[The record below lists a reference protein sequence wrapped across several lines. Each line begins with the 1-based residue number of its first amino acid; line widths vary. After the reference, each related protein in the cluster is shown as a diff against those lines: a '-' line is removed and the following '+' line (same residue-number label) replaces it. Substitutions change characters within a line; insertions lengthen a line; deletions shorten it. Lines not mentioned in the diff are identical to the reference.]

1 MIRRIIHCS
10 GLFGGRQIQMESYS
24 VCQLQRDMRFE
35 GFLLIR
41 SCEKRKD
48 SKGNDYVDLNLT
60 DRTGEINCKI
70 WNWDPEAEIPES
82 GQPLKVRGTVQ
93 EYNGRLQLRV
103 EKWRLS
109 TPEDPVDMNA
119 LVPCAPRKPQEM
131 NREIEETIDSFRDE
145 DLKKLVRGML
155 KIAGSRLDWFPAAQR
170 MHHAERSGLLH
181 HTTDMLRL
189 AKALLE
195 IYPWL
200 NRDLLLAGVI
210 IHDLGKIDEMKS
222 DPAGNVADYTR
233 DGQLLGHL
241 VRGITNLNRAA
252 EEAGVSGECVVLLEH
267 MLLSHHGESEYG
279 SPKPPMFSEAEALHW
294 IDIMDARMNTMKSVT
309 DRTPPGAFSEKIFSL
324 DRRVYH
330 PLYPEEAGTKDT
342 E

>member
-1 MIRRIIHCS
+1 MNNESIWREIE
-10 GLFGGRQIQMESYS
+10 LMENYT
-24 VCQLQRDMRFE
+24 VCQLQRDMRYE

-41 SCEKRKD
+41 SAEKRKD
-48 SKGNDYVDLNLT
+48 SKGNDYVDMNLT

-70 WNWDPEAEIPES
+70 WNWDPEAETPEA
-82 GQPLKVRGTVQ
+82 GQPIKVRGTIQ

-103 EKWRLS
+103 EKWRLC
-109 TPEDPVDMNA
+109 TEDDPVDMNA
-119 LVPCAPRKPQEM
+119 LVPCAPRKPEDM
-131 NREIEETIDSFRDE
+131 FKDIEDAIEHFADE
-145 DLKKLVRGML
+145 DLKKLTRGML
-155 KIAGSRLDWFPAAQR
+155 NLAGDRLRWFPAAQR

-189 AKALLE
+189 ADAMLN

-200 NRDLLLAGVI
+200 NRDLLKAGVI

-222 DPAGNVADYTR
+222 DQTGNVTDYTR

-241 VRGITNLNRAA
+241 VRGITNLNKVA
-252 EEAGVSGECVVLLEH
+252 EETGVTGECLILLEH
-267 MLLSHHGESEYG
+267 MLLSHHGESEFG
-279 SPKPPMFSEAEALHW
+279 SPKPPMFPEAEALHW

-309 DRTPPGAFSEKIFSL
+309 DKTPPGAFSEKIFSL

-330 PLYPEEAGTKDT
+330 PLYTDEMKNEE
-342 E
+342 

>member
-1 MIRRIIHCS
+1 
-10 GLFGGRQIQMESYS
+10 MESYT
-24 VCQLQRDMRFE
+24 VCQLQRDMRYE

-41 SCEKRKD
+41 SAEKRKD
-48 SKGNDYVDLNLT
+48 SKGNDYVDMNLT

-70 WNWDPEAEIPES
+70 WNWDPEAETPEA
-82 GQPLKVRGTVQ
+82 GQPIKVRGTIQ

-103 EKWRLS
+103 EKWRLC
-109 TPEDPVDMNA
+109 TEDDPVDMNA
-119 LVPCAPRKPQEM
+119 LVPCAPRKPEDM
-131 NREIEETIDSFRDE
+131 FKDIEDAIEHFADE
-145 DLKKLVRGML
+145 DLKKLTRGML
-155 KIAGSRLDWFPAAQR
+155 NLAGDRLKWFPAAQR

-189 AKALLE
+189 ADAMLN

-200 NRDLLLAGVI
+200 NRDLLKAGVI

-222 DPAGNVADYTR
+222 DQTGNVTDYTR

-241 VRGITNLNRAA
+241 VRGITNLNKVA
-252 EEAGVSGECVVLLEH
+252 EETGVTGECLILLEH
-267 MLLSHHGESEYG
+267 MLLSHHGESEFG
-279 SPKPPMFSEAEALHW
+279 SPKPPMFPEAEALHW

-309 DRTPPGAFSEKIFSL
+309 DKTPPGAFSEKIFSL

-330 PLYPEEAGTKDT
+330 PLYGEED

>member
-1 MIRRIIHCS
+1 
-10 GLFGGRQIQMESYS
+10 MENYT
-24 VCQLQRDMRFE
+24 VCQLQRDMRYE

-41 SCEKRKD
+41 SAEKRKD
-48 SKGNDYVDLNLT
+48 SKGNDYVDMNLT

-70 WNWDPEAEIPES
+70 WNWDPEAETPEA
-82 GQPLKVRGTVQ
+82 GQPIKVRGTIQ

-103 EKWRLS
+103 EKWRLC
-109 TPEDPVDMNA
+109 TEDDPVDMNV
-119 LVPCAPRKPQEM
+119 LVPCAPRKPEDM
-131 NREIEETIDSFRDE
+131 FKDIEDAIEHFADE
-145 DLKKLVRGML
+145 DLKKLTRGML
-155 KIAGSRLDWFPAAQR
+155 NLAGDRLKWFPAAQR

-189 AKALLE
+189 ADAMLN

-200 NRDLLLAGVI
+200 NRDLLKAGVI

-222 DPAGNVADYTR
+222 DQTGNVTDYTR

-241 VRGITNLNRAA
+241 VRGITNLNKVA
-252 EEAGVSGECVVLLEH
+252 EETGVTGECLILLEH
-267 MLLSHHGESEYG
+267 MLLSHHGESEFG
-279 SPKPPMFSEAEALHW
+279 SPKPPMFPEAEALHW

-309 DRTPPGAFSEKIFSL
+309 DKTPPGAFSEKIFSL

-330 PLYPEEAGTKDT
+330 PLYTDEMNNEE
-342 E
+342 

>member
-1 MIRRIIHCS
+1 
-10 GLFGGRQIQMESYS
+10 MENYT
-24 VCQLQRDMRFE
+24 VCQLQRDMRYE

-41 SCEKRKD
+41 SAEKRKD
-48 SKGNDYVDLNLT
+48 SKGNDYVDMNLT

-70 WNWDPEAEIPES
+70 WNWDPEAETPEA
-82 GQPLKVRGTVQ
+82 GQPIKVRGTIQ

-103 EKWRLS
+103 EKWRLC
-109 TPEDPVDMNA
+109 TEDDPVDMNA
-119 LVPCAPRKPQEM
+119 LVPCAPRKPEDM
-131 NREIEETIDSFRDE
+131 FKDIEDAIEHFADE
-145 DLKKLVRGML
+145 DLKKLTRGML
-155 KIAGSRLDWFPAAQR
+155 NLAGDRLKWFPAAQR

-189 AKALLE
+189 ADAMLN

-200 NRDLLLAGVI
+200 NRDLLKAGVI

-222 DPAGNVADYTR
+222 DQTGNVTDYTR

-241 VRGITNLNRAA
+241 VRGITNLNKVA
-252 EEAGVSGECVVLLEH
+252 EETGVTGECLILLEH
-267 MLLSHHGESEYG
+267 MLLSHHGESEFG
-279 SPKPPMFSEAEALHW
+279 SPKPPMFPEAEALHW

-309 DRTPPGAFSEKIFSL
+309 DKTPPGAFSEKIFSL

-330 PLYPEEAGTKDT
+330 PLYTDEMNNEE
-342 E
+342 

>member
-1 MIRRIIHCS
+1 
-10 GLFGGRQIQMESYS
+10 MENYT
-24 VCQLQRDMRFE
+24 VCQLQRDMRYE

-41 SCEKRKD
+41 SAEKRKD
-48 SKGNDYVDLNLT
+48 SKGNDYVDMNLT

-70 WNWDPEAEIPES
+70 WNWDPEAETPEA
-82 GQPLKVRGTVQ
+82 GQPIKVRGTIQ

-103 EKWRLS
+103 EKWRVC
-109 TPEDPVDMNA
+109 TEDEPVDMNA
-119 LVPCAPRKPQEM
+119 LVPCAPRKPEDM
-131 NREIEETIDSFRDE
+131 FKDIEDAIEHFADE
-145 DLKKLVRGML
+145 DLKKLTRGML
-155 KIAGSRLDWFPAAQR
+155 NLAGDRLKWFPAAQR

-189 AKALLE
+189 ADAMLN

-200 NRDLLLAGVI
+200 NRDLLKAGVI

-222 DPAGNVADYTR
+222 DQTGNVTDYTR

-241 VRGITNLNRAA
+241 VRGITNLNKVA
-252 EEAGVSGECVVLLEH
+252 EETGVTGECLILLEH
-267 MLLSHHGESEYG
+267 MLLSHHGESEFG
-279 SPKPPMFSEAEALHW
+279 SPKPPMFPEAEALHW

-309 DRTPPGAFSEKIFSL
+309 DKTPPGAFSEKIFSL

-330 PLYPEEAGTKDT
+330 PLYGEED

>member
-1 MIRRIIHCS
+1 
-10 GLFGGRQIQMESYS
+10 MENYT
-24 VCQLQRDMRFE
+24 VCQLQRDMRYE

-41 SCEKRKD
+41 SAEKRKD
-48 SKGNDYVDLNLT
+48 SKGNDYVDMNLT

-70 WNWDPEAEIPES
+70 WNWDPEAETPEA
-82 GQPLKVRGTVQ
+82 GQPIKVRGTIQ

-103 EKWRLS
+103 EKWRLC
-109 TPEDPVDMNA
+109 TEDDPVDMNA
-119 LVPCAPRKPQEM
+119 LVPCAPRKPEDM
-131 NREIEETIDSFRDE
+131 FKDIENAIEHFADE
-145 DLKKLVRGML
+145 DLKKLTRGML
-155 KIAGSRLDWFPAAQR
+155 NLAGDRLKWFPAAQR

-189 AKALLE
+189 ADAMLN

-200 NRDLLLAGVI
+200 NRDLLKAGVI

-222 DPAGNVADYTR
+222 DQTGNVTDYTR

-241 VRGITNLNRAA
+241 VRGITNLNKVA
-252 EEAGVSGECVVLLEH
+252 EETGVTGECLILLEH
-267 MLLSHHGESEYG
+267 MLLSHHGESEFG
-279 SPKPPMFSEAEALHW
+279 SPKPPMFPEAEALHW

-309 DRTPPGAFSEKIFSL
+309 DKTPPGAFSEKIFSL

-330 PLYPEEAGTKDT
+330 PLYTDEMKNEE
-342 E
+342 

>member
-1 MIRRIIHCS
+1 MNNESIWREIE
-10 GLFGGRQIQMESYS
+10 LMENYT
-24 VCQLQRDMRFE
+24 VCQLQRDMRYE

-41 SCEKRKD
+41 SAEKRKD
-48 SKGNDYVDLNLT
+48 SKGNDYVDMNLT

-70 WNWDPEAEIPES
+70 WNWDPEAETPEA
-82 GQPLKVRGTVQ
+82 GQPIKVRGTIQ

-103 EKWRLS
+103 EKWRLC
-109 TPEDPVDMNA
+109 TEDDPVDMNA
-119 LVPCAPRKPQEM
+119 LVPCAPRKPEDM
-131 NREIEETIDSFRDE
+131 FKDIEDAIEHFADE
-145 DLKKLVRGML
+145 DLKKLTRGML
-155 KIAGSRLDWFPAAQR
+155 NLAGDRLKWFPAAQR

-189 AKALLE
+189 ADAMLN

-200 NRDLLLAGVI
+200 NRDLLKAGVI

-222 DPAGNVADYTR
+222 DQTGNVTDYTR

-241 VRGITNLNRAA
+241 VRGITNLNKVA
-252 EEAGVSGECVVLLEH
+252 EETGVTGECLILLEH
-267 MLLSHHGESEYG
+267 MLLSHHGESEFG
-279 SPKPPMFSEAEALHW
+279 SPKPPMFPEAEALHW

-309 DRTPPGAFSEKIFSL
+309 DKTPPGAFSEKIFSL

-330 PLYPEEAGTKDT
+330 PLYTDEMKNEE
-342 E
+342 

>member
-1 MIRRIIHCS
+1 
-10 GLFGGRQIQMESYS
+10 MENYT
-24 VCQLQRDMRFE
+24 VCQLQRDMRYE

-41 SCEKRKD
+41 SAEKRKD
-48 SKGNDYVDLNLT
+48 SKGNDYVDMNLT

-70 WNWDPEAEIPES
+70 WNWDPAAEVPAA
-82 GQPLKVRGTVQ
+82 GKPLKVRGTIQ

-103 EKWRLS
+103 EKWRPA
-109 TPEDPVDMNA
+109 TEEDPVDMNA

-131 NREIEETIDSFRDE
+131 TAEIDETVESFRSE

-155 KIAGSRLDWFPAAQR
+155 KLAGNRLNWFPAAQR

-189 AKALLE
+189 AKAMLE
-195 IYPWL
+195 VYPWL

-222 DPAGNVADYTR
+222 DETGNVSDYTHE
-233 DGQLLGHL
+233 GQLLGHL
-241 VRGITNLNRAA
+241 VGGIISLDRVAKET
-252 EEAGVSGECVVLLEH
+252 GVTGEWPLLLEH
-267 MLLSHHGESEYG
+267 MLLSHHGESEFG
-279 SPKPPMFSEAEALHW
+279 SPKQPMFAEAEALHW
-294 IDIMDARMNTMKSVT
+294 IDIMDARMNTMKTVT
-309 DRTPPGAFSEKIFSL
+309 DKTPPGAFSERIPSL

-330 PLYPEEAGTKDT
+330 PQYGKGE
-342 E
+342 